1 MFPTSTAEITV
12 CDGESSAAE
21 GEVRVRALGNSN
33 CLRMSRTLRELPV
46 AVEAS
51 GWWTHECWVLAV
63 PKRLKVRK
71 PGPAV
76 TGPSVPFWCAWKS
89 AYPGGMS
96 RGVRI
101 PSDQG
106 LLVFDVFINYRTVDA
121 RFGAA
126 ATFEL
131 LAGRFGR
138 SRVFL
143 DNQSMRPGAVYP
155 ERIRAALQSMRVLV
169 VLIGPEWLASSESVL
184 LIQRDDDWVHREI
197 RTALTRMVPIVPV
210 LLDGARL
217 PEPSVL
223 PPDVRSL
230 VHHQTAEV
238 RHRTLG
244 ADVARLA
251 ERLGELVPLPVS
263 VDHVPRQLPAVAS
276 HFVGRAEL
284 MDQLDEMLLPVSGH
298 RRMLVV
304 LSGTA
309 GVGKTTLA
317 LEWAHRVKH
326 AFPDGQIY
334 ADLRGFGVE
343 RPMTPPEALSLLL
356 RSLGVSNPDE
366 VVDTD
371 ERAALFRTVI
381 SDRRVLLI
389 LDNALSAEQVRH
401 LIPGD
406 GPSAVLVTSRVRLD
420 SLSVLHAAGRL
431 AVSPLNHD
439 DATRLFY
446 AAVGERSDAEPA
458 AVAELMHR
466 CAYLP
471 LAIRIAAERVV
482 TRPALRLAD
491 LLTDLADEHVGID
504 ALGTDDSSASVRTVF
519 SWSYQG
525 LDDRSALVFRAFA
538 WHPGR
543 DVDLEALSALTGL
556 DQTGTRASVMALM
569 AGHLL
574 TELVADR
581 YEMHDLLR
589 AYARE
594 VSLTDEPSAWTA
606 GLVRLF
612 DYYLHTAESADR
624 ALTPHRYRLTLDGD
638 STAGLVIDDVDTAR
652 SWFEREEANLAAMCR
667 LDGPWL
673 DSRRWQLAY
682 VLRGYYYLTK
692 KLDDWIET
700 HNSALAATLRLG
712 DRRAEGITRNNLGM
726 ALVASGLIEEAMAQ
740 YLAAEQAFN
749 AVGDRYGVSN
759 ALANQATV
767 LRRQGQYDEA
777 LLRQQRA
784 LAHFRSENSFRNLG
798 ITLRSTARV
807 HLDRGAITDAALCAD
822 EALDIA
828 LGLQHDLD
836 VAQAYNVVGMVRHAS
851 GDRVLAEVA
860 LHQAI
865 EFGVRCG
872 SRHEQA
878 RATRRLGMLAVES
891 GDVEQAERWWHIAL
905 ELFEAMGSPEASAVA
920 ADLDA
925 MTQ

>member
-1 MFPTSTAEITV
+1 MVVAPGGWNHEWWAGSAE
-12 CDGESSAAE
+12 AAE
-21 GEVRVRALGNSN
+21 SPETWARDDGL
-33 CLRMSRTLRELPV
+33 
-46 AVEAS
+46 
-51 GWWTHECWVLAV
+51 
-63 PKRLKVRK
+63 
-71 PGPAV
+71 
-76 TGPSVPFWCAWKS
+76 SVPYWCSWTS
-89 AYPGGMS
+89 GYPEGMS
-96 RGVRI
+96 RGYESLPTR
-101 PSDQG
+101 G

-131 LAGRFGR
+131 LAGHFGH
-138 SRVFL
+138 SRLFL

-155 ERIRAALQSMRVLV
+155 ERISAALQSMRVLV
-169 VLIGPEWLASSESVL
+169 VLIGPEWLASSEGVL

-197 RTALTRMVPIVPV
+197 STALTRMVPIVPV

-217 PEPSVL
+217 PEPNVL
-223 PPDVRSL
+223 PLDIRSL
-230 VHHQTAEV
+230 VHRQAAEV

-244 ADVARLA
+244 ADVAKLA
-251 ERLGELVPLPVS
+251 ERLAELVPLPLS
-263 VDHVPRQLPAVAS
+263 DDHVPRQLPVAAS
-276 HFVGRAEL
+276 HFVGRTEL
-284 MDQLDEMLLPVSGH
+284 MDHLDKMLLPASGH
-298 RRMLVV
+298 RRMLAV
-304 LSGTA
+304 LSGMA

-343 RPMTPPEALSLLL
+343 RPLMPSEALSLLL

-401 LIPGD
+401 LLPGD

-420 SLSVLHAAGRL
+420 GLAVRHAAGRL
-431 AVSPLNHD
+431 AVPPLNHD
-439 DATRLFY
+439 DAMRLFY

-482 TRPALRLAD
+482 TRPALRLAN
-491 LLTDLADEHVGID
+491 LLADLADEHVGID
-504 ALGTDDSSASVRTVF
+504 ALSTDDSSATVRTVF

-525 LDDRSALVFRAFA
+525 LDDRSALMFRAFA

-543 DVDLEALSALTGL
+543 AVDLDALSALTGL

-574 TELVADR
+574 TEPVANR

-594 VSLTDEPSAWTA
+594 VSLTDDPSARTA
-606 GLVRLF
+606 GLARMF

-624 ALTPHRYRLTLDGD
+624 VLTPHRYRLTLDGD
-638 STAGLVIDDVDTAR
+638 STAGHVIDDIDTAR
-652 SWFEREEANLAAMCR
+652 TWFEREEANLAALCR

-700 HNSALAATLRLG
+700 HNSALNATLRLG

-726 ALVASGLIEEAMAQ
+726 ALVASELLDEAMAQ
-740 YLAAEQAFN
+740 YLAAEHVLN
-749 AVGDRYGVSN
+749 AVGDWHGVSN
-759 ALANQATV
+759 ALANQASV
-767 LRRQGQYDEA
+767 LRRQGQHDEA
-777 LLRQQRA
+777 ILRQQRA
-784 LAHFRSENSFRNLG
+784 LTHYRSENAFRNVG
-798 ITLRSTARV
+798 ITLRSMARV
-807 HLDRGAITDAALCAD
+807 HLDRGAIADAAVCAD

-836 VAQAYNVVGMVRHAS
+836 VAQAYNVVGMVRHLS

-865 EFGVRCG
+865 EFGVRCA

-878 RATRRLGMLAVES
+878 RATRRLGMLAAEA
-891 GDVEQAERWWHIAL
+891 GHVEQAERWWHIAL
-905 ELFEAMGSPEASAVA
+905 ELFEAMGSPEVAAVA
-920 ADLDA
+920 ADLDT